1 MKLRTKC
8 HPEANGRKP
17 RPPDQAY
24 MVHFPLE
31 NGETLTVEMGQDGFD
46 TLTNLLMDMLTNA
59 PEHDDGS
66 LDKK

>member
-1 MKLRTKC
+1 MILRTKC

-24 MVHFPLE
+24 VVRLPLE
-31 NGETLTVEMGQDGFD
+31 NGEILTIEMGQHGFD
-46 TLTNLLMDMLTNA
+46 TLSSLIMDMLTNA

-66 LDKK
+66 LPKL